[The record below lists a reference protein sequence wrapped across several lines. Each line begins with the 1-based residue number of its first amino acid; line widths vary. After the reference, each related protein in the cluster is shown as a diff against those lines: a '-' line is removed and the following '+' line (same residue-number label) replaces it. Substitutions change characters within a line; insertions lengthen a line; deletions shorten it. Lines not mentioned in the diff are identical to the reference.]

1 MGGLGTY
8 LSADDL
14 QTARG
19 EPVQDTAR
27 VLGRYYDAIV
37 CRTYKQTTL
46 DPPDAGRR
54 RTYCKTGASVL
65 HPSAL
70 HR

>member
-8 LSADDL
+8 LSASDL

-46 DPPDAGRR
+46 DMLAKYSGIPVVSGMTDYA
-54 RTYCKTGASVL
+54 
-65 HPSAL
+65 HPC
-70 HR
+70 RC